1 MLSVCNYHYIRKD
14 FSAKYASIF
23 GVTPS
28 QFKNQLNLLKSQAT
42 IIAQK
47 HFIDNQVE
55 ILKSNE
61 NFILITFENFLT

>member
-14 FSAKYASIF
+14 FSAKYVSIF
-23 GVTPS
+23 GVMPS

-42 IIAQK
+42 IIAPK
-47 HFIDNQVE
+47 YFIDNQLE

-61 NFILITFENFLT
+61 NFLK